1 VANSFLVRAV
11 FVLLAIPAVASAA
24 ALDDYYLSRFGQ
36 QAQLAKSLRAVVGLE
51 NEPAERCRTHLY
63 RSLKRDFS
71 ELEPST
77 QKALAKYV
85 ARPALAGERVCSPVG
100 GHFNIHYAASGA
112 DAPDPADANANGVPD
127 WVETVAG
134 VFEYVYD
141 VEVNKM
147 GYAAPPGTRY
157 DVYLRDLT
165 VERAYGFTTND
176 GFPVSPS
183 TSVTTYIEIDRA
195 FTDALFLDGRYTP
208 MQMLQIT
215 AAHEFHHSI
224 QFGYN
229 YYFDIWYGE
238 STSTWM
244 EDEVYDSVNQ
254 LYSYLS
260 SYTSVVGA
268 LALNGPIGNNSEYGR
283 WIFNRY
289 LAETQGS
296 RTVVRSMWEEL
307 GREPAN
313 SSRTDIPML
322 PIIDRVLQNNL
333 SNNFFGFARRMLVR
347 DWGSAHSAELVMIP
361 GVSPLATAIVNGTVM
376 VTPPA
381 LSVAYT
387 FGFYKYLPTTGA
399 AQPLVLNIT
408 GLPANLAVTAL
419 KQDPSGWQ
427 EYPYNST
434 SGSITVPSFTSGS
447 AVYLLFCNN
456 GGDMRSPVVISPAF
470 PADTHLVT
478 DGTGL
483 DANKLVIPPATV
495 VPVPSGGDGGGGGGC
510 FIATAAYGSYL
521 HPKVAE
527 LREFR
532 DRHLL
537 TNAPGRLFVS
547 LYYRLSPPVAEVIGE
562 HEWMRGGVRLL
573 LVPLVLAVEYPGGA
587 LLVVLLA
594 MMGTAFRLGQR
605 KRRFAAAFGGSAR

>member
-1 VANSFLVRAV
+1 MANSFLVRAV

>member
-1 VANSFLVRAV
+1 MLLV
-11 FVLLAIPAVASAA
+11 IPAVASAA
-24 ALDDYYLSRFGQ
+24 ALDDYYLSRFGE

-112 DAPDPADANANGVPD
+112 DAPDPTDANANGVPD